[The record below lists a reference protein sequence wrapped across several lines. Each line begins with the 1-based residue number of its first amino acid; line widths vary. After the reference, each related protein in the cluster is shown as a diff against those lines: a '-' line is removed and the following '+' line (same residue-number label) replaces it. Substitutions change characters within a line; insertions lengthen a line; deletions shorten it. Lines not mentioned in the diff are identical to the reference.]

1 MVDQA
6 AHGIPVAC
14 VFDAY
19 GTLFDVG
26 SVVGRHQARLGDA
39 AQRLSTLWRQKQLEY
54 TWLRSLM
61 GRYAD
66 FWTVTREALLCALD
80 ACGIRDAKLAEDLLA
95 GYMTPELYPE
105 VRAALGV
112 LHDDGRRLAVLSNGS
127 PAMLEAAVKAARL
140 DDFLEALLSVDA
152 IGVYKPDPRVY
163 RMATQYF
170 AAAPSDLVFVS
181 ANAWD
186 IAGASTFGLRAFWV
200 NRTAQ
205 QGENLPGAPEAQIPS
220 LAALPQ
226 LLLAGAGD
234 SRSRTERSDPTA

>member
-1 MVDQA
+1 MAGQA
-6 AHGIPVAC
+6 THSVPVAC

-39 AQRLSTLWRQKQLEY
+39 APRVSTLWRQKQLEY

-66 FWTVTREALLCALD
+66 FLTVTREALLYSLGT
-80 ACGIRDAKLAEDLLA
+80 CGIEDAGLAEDLLA
-95 GYMTPELYPE
+95 GYGNLEAYPE
-105 VRAALGV
+105 VRAALGK
-112 LHDDGRRLAVLSNGS
+112 LHENGMRLAVLSNGS
-127 PAMLEAAVKAARL
+127 PQMLEAAVKAAGL
-140 DDFLEALLSVDA
+140 DRFFETLLSVDA
-152 IGVYKPDPRVY
+152 VGVYKPDPRVY
-163 RMATQYF
+163 RMATQHF
-170 AAAPSDLVFVS
+170 QAAPSELVFVS

-205 QGENLPGAPEAQIPS
+205 QGENLPGPPEARIPS
-220 LAALPQ
+220 LAALPR
-226 LLLAGAGD
+226 LLLAGHGG
-234 SRSRTERSDPTA
+234 SGSGGEFSDQGT

>member
-61 GRYAD
+61 GRYED
-66 FWTVTREALLCALD
+66 FLTVTREALLYALGACRIED
-80 ACGIRDAKLAEDLLA
+80 AELAENLLA
-95 GYMTPELYPE
+95 GYMTPEAYPE
-105 VRAALGV
+105 VRAALGT
-112 LHDDGRRLAVLSNGS
+112 LREDGLRLAILSNGS
-127 PAMLEAAVKAARL
+127 PAMLEAAVRAARV
-140 DDFLEALLSVDA
+140 DGFLEALLSVDA

-205 QGENLPGAPEAQIPS
+205 QGENLPGAPEAQISS

-226 LLLAGAGD
+226 LLLARAGD
-234 SRSRTERSDPTA
+234 SGYRRP

>member
-1 MVDQA
+1 MVDHA
-6 AHGIPVAC
+6 TRVPVAC

-66 FWTVTREALLCALD
+66 FLTVTREALLYTLGAGGIED
-80 ACGIRDAKLAEDLLA
+80 ARLAEDLLA
-95 GYMTPELYPE
+95 GYMTPEVYPE
-105 VRAALGV
+105 VRAALGT
-112 LHDDGRRLAVLSNGS
+112 LREHGLRLAILSNGS
-127 PAMLEAAVKAARL
+127 PLMLEAAVEAARL
-140 DDFLEALLSVDA
+140 DRFLETLLSVDA
-152 IGVYKPDPRVY
+152 VGVYKPDPRVY
-163 RMATQYF
+163 RMATQHF
-170 AAAPSDLVFVS
+170 EATPSDLVFVS

-186 IAGASTFGLRAFWV
+186 IAGASTFGLRALWV

-205 QGENLPGAPEAQIPS
+205 QGENLPGAPEGQIPS
-220 LAALPQ
+220 LAVLPQ
-226 LLLAGAGD
+226 LLLAGLG
-234 SRSRTERSDPTA
+234 ERG

>member
-1 MVDQA
+1 MAGQA
-6 AHGIPVAC
+6 TQSVPAAC

-39 AQRLSTLWRQKQLEY
+39 AQRVSTLWRQKQLEY

-66 FWTVTREALLCALD
+66 FLTVTREALLYSLG
-80 ACGIRDAKLAEDLLA
+80 ACGIEDARLAEDLLA
-95 GYMTPELYPE
+95 GYRTPEAYPE
-105 VRAALGV
+105 IRVALGT
-112 LHDDGRRLAVLSNGS
+112 LHESGLRLAVLSNGS
-127 PAMLEAAVKAARL
+127 PLMLEAAVKAARL
-140 DDFLEALLSVDA
+140 DRFFETLLSVDA
-152 IGVYKPDPRVY
+152 VGVYKPDPRVY
-163 RMATQYF
+163 RMATQHF
-170 AAAPSDLVFVS
+170 QAAPSDLAFVS

-205 QGENLPGAPEAQIPS
+205 QSESLPGAPEARIPS

-226 LLLAGAGD
+226 LLLAGHGGPGSGA
-234 SRSRTERSDPTA
+234 ERSDHRT